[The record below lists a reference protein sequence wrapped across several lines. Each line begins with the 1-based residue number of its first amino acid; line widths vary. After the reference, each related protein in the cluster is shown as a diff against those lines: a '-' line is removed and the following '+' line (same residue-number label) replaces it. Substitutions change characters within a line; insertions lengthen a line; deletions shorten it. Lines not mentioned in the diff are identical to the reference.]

1 MNKYF
6 LDLGY
11 QPLANKFLK
20 KYKKKQNKY
29 KLKLYFNTKNKLVS
43 ISKRI
48 PSEKMFNNKYPY
60 KSSMSKTMKKSF
72 YELSKEIR
80 LLDLTNLMEKNLKPS
95 KEIILR
101 NNLSIYYKD
110 ILKKLINNYFS
121 IFAIGLFL
129 STIHSLQE
137 PTYKGISLKPQISS
151 AKIL

>member
-48 PSEKMFNNKYPY
+48 PSEKMFDNKYPY
-60 KSSMSKTMKKSF
+60 RSSMSLTMRESFKK
-72 YELSKEIR
+72 LSKEIK
-80 LLDLTNLMEKNLKPS
+80 KNLDQ
-95 KEIILR
+95 
-101 NNLSIYYKD
+101 N
-110 ILKKLINNYFS
+110 
-121 IFAIGLFL
+121 
-129 STIHSLQE
+129 
-137 PTYKGISLKPQISS
+137 
-151 AKIL
+151 